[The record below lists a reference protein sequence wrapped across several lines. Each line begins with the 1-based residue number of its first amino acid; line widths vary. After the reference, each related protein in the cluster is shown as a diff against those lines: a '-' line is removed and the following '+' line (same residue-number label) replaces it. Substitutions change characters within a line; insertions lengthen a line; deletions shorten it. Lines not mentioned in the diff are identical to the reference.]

1 MNSLG
6 AYLREE
12 MAWRDWDFRELLA
25 QTGLEENDVLSAF
38 RSAPLAEWPSPQVIS
53 ALARALGVPVRDV
66 VLRAAE
72 ASGLA
77 VEQQVPRD
85 AERVPAPA
93 VLDAAAVCPALAD
106 VNNEDLMRELRRRL
120 ALGASTG
127 GFLTTGTN
135 HQLSDL
141 PRAHVG

>member
-1 MNSLG
+1 
-6 AYLREE
+6 
-12 MAWRDWDFRELLA
+12 
-25 QTGLEENDVLSAF
+25 
-38 RSAPLAEWPSPQVIS
+38 
-53 ALARALGVPVRDV
+53 
-66 VLRAAE
+66 VLRTAE

-77 VEQQVPRD
+77 VEEQSPREAETVP
-85 AERVPAPA
+85 APAVPAPA

>member
-12 MAWRDWDFRELLA
+12 MAWHDWDFRELLA

-38 RSAPLAEWPSPQVIS
+38 QSAPLAEWPSPQVIT
-53 ALARALGVPVRDV
+53 ALARALDVPVRDL
-66 VLRAAE
+66 VLRTAE

-77 VEQQVPRD
+77 VEEQASHD
-85 AERVPAPA
+85 AQTIPVPA
-93 VLDAAAVCPALAD
+93 VLDAVAVCPALAD

>member
-1 MNSLG
+1 
-6 AYLREE
+6 
-12 MAWRDWDFRELLA
+12 
-25 QTGLEENDVLSAF
+25 
-38 RSAPLAEWPSPQVIS
+38 
-53 ALARALGVPVRDV
+53 VPVRDV

-77 VEQQVPRD
+77 VEQQVQRD

-127 GFLTTGTN
+127 GFLTTATN

>member
-77 VEQQVPRD
+77 VEEQSPRE
-85 AERVPAPA
+85 AEMVPAPA
-93 VLDAAAVCPALAD
+93 VLDEVAVCAALAD

>member
-38 RSAPLAEWPSPQVIS
+38 QSAPLAEWHSPQVIT
-53 ALARALGVPVRDV
+53 ALARALGVPVRDL
-66 VLRAAE
+66 VLRTAE

-77 VEQQVPRD
+77 VEEQSPRE
-85 AERVPAPA
+85 AETVPAPA
-93 VLDAAAVCPALAD
+93 VLDAAPVCPALAD

>member
-1 MNSLG
+1 
-6 AYLREE
+6 

-25 QTGLEENDVLSAF
+25 ETGLEENDVLSAF
-38 RSAPLAEWPSPQVIS
+38 RSAPLAEWPKPQVIT
-53 ALARALGVPVRDV
+53 ALARALGVPVRDL
-66 VLRAAE
+66 VLRTAE

-77 VEQQVPRD
+77 VEEQSPRE
-85 AERVPAPA
+85 AETVPAPK
-93 VLDAAAVCPALAD
+93 VLDAVAVCPALAD